1 MNSDYANFGPG
12 MVDGGDGSVNAGTYN
27 MFYSYGYEYE
37 YCAGVRPVVS
47 LKSGITE
54 KEVPR
59 IGNKTEERWNF
70 SGGSGEPQ

>member
-1 MNSDYANFGPG
+1 
-12 MVDGGDGSVNAGTYN
+12 MVSVAVGSAYAGTYAV
-27 MFYSYGYEYE
+27 FGSYGDERE
-37 YCAGVRPVVS
+37 RCAGVRPVVS